1 MTSRP
6 RAQFRVLGGEGRAGT
21 GRRLTTAR
29 SSDEGR
35 STAPLTVVVADDS
48 SAIRLLARNAL
59 APRKGFAVVAEAS
72 DGAEALRLVEH
83 HRPDCV
89 VLDVEM
95 PGMGGFDALAELQR
109 RRPEIPVVM
118 LSGFS
123 NETVLDKA
131 MTGGAAA
138 LLHKDQLTRLGETV
152 RQAAAGPAHAAPPA
166 RPVASVPGPVAQRS
180 TESPESALRSAQDDL
195 RRFEY
200 VVSHDFAEPLRALT
214 GFSKLLESSY
224 ADVLDDS
231 GKVFLGQ
238 ITSATVRMQG
248 MVDDLLVYS
257 RAGRAEPTLERV
269 DLDDVVTLVR
279 KGLRGGFPDR
289 ETTVSSTELPDVVG
303 DREMCTTL
311 LRHLVLNGLLFNRAP
326 APTVRIE
333 GRIVD
338 GSAVISVSD
347 NGFGVAAAQ
356 HDTIF
361 QLFRRLNTREEF
373 PGTGT
378 GLALCRRIAAVQ
390 GGALDLVSSTNDGSV
405 FALTLPRYADEQGA

>member
-6 RAQFRVLGGEGRAGT
+6 RAQFRVLGGEGRAGI
-21 GRRLTTAR
+21 RRGLATAR
-29 SSDEGR
+29 SSDDSR

-83 HRPDCV
+83 HQPDCV

-109 RRPEIPVVM
+109 RSPEIPVVM

-123 NETVLDKA
+123 NETVLDRA

-152 RQAAAGPAHAAPPA
+152 RQAATGPAHIPPPE
-166 RPVASVPGPVAQRS
+166 RPVHAVPGPVARRS
-180 TESPESALRSAQDDL
+180 AQSPESALGAAQDDL

-224 ADVLDDS
+224 GDVLDDS
-231 GKVFLGQ
+231 GTVFLGQ
-238 ITSATVRMQG
+238 ITAATARMQG
-248 MVDDLLVYS
+248 MVDDLLIYS
-257 RAGRAEPTLERV
+257 RAGRAEPTLDRV
-269 DLDDVVTLVR
+269 DLNDVVKLVR
-279 KGLRGGFPDR
+279 TSLRGRFPDR
-289 ETTVSSTELPDVVG
+289 ETQVSSADLPDVVG
-303 DREMCTTL
+303 DREMCTTV

-326 APTVRIE
+326 EATVRIE
-333 GRIVD
+333 GDIVD
-338 GSAVISVSD
+338 GSAVISVAD

-361 QLFRRLNTREEF
+361 ELFRRLNTREEF

-378 GLALCRRIAAVQ
+378 GLALCKRLAALQ
-390 GGALDLVSSTNDGSV
+390 GGALNLVRSADDGSV
-405 FALTLPRYADEQGA
+405 FTLTLPRYADEQGV

>member
-1 MTSRP
+1 MTSTP
-6 RAQFRVLGGEGRAGT
+6 RAQFRALGGDGRAGL
-21 GRRLTTAR
+21 RRGLTTTR
-29 SSDEGR
+29 SQDDGP

-59 APRKGFAVVAEAS
+59 APRKGFDVVAEAS
-72 DGAEALRLVEH
+72 DGAEALRLVEQ

-109 RRPEIPVVM
+109 RTPEIPVVM

-123 NETVLDKA
+123 NETVLDRA

-138 LLHKDQLTRLGETV
+138 LLHKDQLTRLGDTV
-152 RQAAAGPAHAAPPA
+152 RQAAVGPAPVPPPV
-166 RPVASVPGPVAQRS
+166 RPVPAVPAPVARRS
-180 TESPESALRSAQDDL
+180 AGSPESALRAAQDDL

-231 GKVFLGQ
+231 GKLFLGQ
-238 ITSATVRMQG
+238 IASATARMQG
-248 MVDDLLVYS
+248 MVDDLLTYS
-257 RAGRAEPTLERV
+257 RAGRAEPTLGRV
-269 DLDDVVTLVR
+269 DLNDVVTLVR
-279 KGLRGGFPDR
+279 TSVRERFPDR
-289 ETTVSSTELPDVVG
+289 GTTLTSAALPDVVG
-303 DREMCTTL
+303 DRDMCTTV
-311 LRHLVLNGLLFNRAP
+311 LRHLVLNGLMFNRAP
-326 APTVRIE
+326 EPTVRIE
-333 GRIVD
+333 GAVVV
-338 GSAVISVSD
+338 GSVVISVSD

-356 HDTIF
+356 HDPIF
-361 QLFRRLNTREEF
+361 ELFRRLNTREEF

-378 GLALCRRIAAVQ
+378 GLALCKRIAALQ
-390 GGALDLVSSTNDGSV
+390 GGALDLVSSTNEGSV
-405 FALTLPRYADEQGA
+405 FTLTLPRYSDEQGA

>member
-1 MTSRP
+1 MTSTP
-6 RAQFRVLGGEGRAGT
+6 RAQFRALGGDVRPGLRQGSTATRAP
-21 GRRLTTAR
+21 
-29 SSDEGR
+29 DDGR

-83 HRPDCV
+83 HQPDCV

-109 RRPEIPVVM
+109 RNPEIPVVM

-123 NETVLDKA
+123 NETVLERA

-152 RQAAAGPAHAAPPA
+152 RQAAVGPGHTPPPDAPVQA
-166 RPVASVPGPVAQRS
+166 VAGPVARRS
-180 TESPESALRSAQDDL
+180 TQSPESALGAAQDDL
-195 RRFEY
+195 RRLEY

-214 GFSKLLESSY
+214 GFSKLLQSSY
-224 ADVLDDS
+224 ADALDDS
-231 GKVFLGQ
+231 GMLFLGQ
-238 ITSATVRMQG
+238 ITSATARMQG
-248 MVDDLLVYS
+248 MVDDLLIYS
-257 RAGRAEPTLERV
+257 RAGRAEPTLDRV
-269 DLDDVVTLVR
+269 DLNDVVTMVR
-279 KGLRGGFPDR
+279 TSLRGRFPDR
-289 ETTVSSTELPDVVG
+289 GTQVSSTDLPDVVG
-303 DREMCTTL
+303 DREMCTTV
-311 LRHLVLNGLLFNRAP
+311 LRHLVLNGLMFNCAP
-326 APTVRIE
+326 EPTVRIE
-333 GRIVD
+333 GGIVD
-338 GSAVISVSD
+338 RSAVISVSD

-361 QLFRRLNTREEF
+361 ELFRRLNTREEF

-378 GLALCRRIAAVQ
+378 GLALCKRLAALQ
-390 GGALDLVSSTNDGSV
+390 GGALDLARSTDDGSV
-405 FALTLPRYADEQGA
+405 FTLTLPRYADEQGA

>member
-1 MTSRP
+1 MTSTP
-6 RAQFRVLGGEGRAGT
+6 RAQFRALGGDGRPGLRQ
-21 GRRLTTAR
+21 GPTTSRSPDDGR
-29 SSDEGR
+29 SS
-35 STAPLTVVVADDS
+35 APLTVVVADDS

-72 DGAEALRLVEH
+72 DGAEALQLVER

-109 RRPEIPVVM
+109 RSPEIPVVM

-123 NETVLDKA
+123 NETVLDRA

-138 LLHKDQLTRLGETV
+138 LLHKDQLTRLGDTV
-152 RQAAAGPAHAAPPA
+152 RQAAGGHVPAPAGPVQA
-166 RPVASVPGPVAQRS
+166 VPGPVARRS
-180 TESPESALRSAQDDL
+180 AESPESALRAAQDDL

-238 ITSATVRMQG
+238 ITSATARMQG
-248 MVDDLLVYS
+248 MVDDLLIYS
-257 RAGRAEPTLERV
+257 RAGRAEPTLGRV
-269 DLDDVVTLVR
+269 DLDDVVKRVR
-279 KGLRGGFPDR
+279 TSVRERFPDR
-289 ETTVSSTELPDVVG
+289 GTTVSSGALPDVVG
-303 DREMCTTL
+303 DRDMCTTV

-326 APTVRIE
+326 EPTVRIE
-333 GRIVD
+333 GAVAD
-338 GSAVISVSD
+338 GSVVISVSD
-347 NGFGVAAAQ
+347 NGFGVAAAD
-356 HDTIF
+356 HDTVF
-361 QLFRRLNTREEF
+361 ELFRRLNTREEF

-378 GLALCRRIAAVQ
+378 GLALCKRIAALQ
-390 GGALDLVSSTNDGSV
+390 GGALGLASSTNDGSV
-405 FALTLPRYADEQGA
+405 FTLTLPRYADEQGA

>member
-1 MTSRP
+1 MTSEP
-6 RAQFRVLGGEGRAGT
+6 RAQFRALGGDGRT
-21 GRRLTTAR
+21 GLRRGLTTAR
-29 SSDEGR
+29 SPGAGR
-35 STAPLTVVVADDS
+35 STARLTVVVADDS

-59 APRKGFAVVAEAS
+59 APRKGFTVVAEAS
-72 DGAEALRLVEH
+72 DGAEALRLVEQ

-109 RRPEIPVVM
+109 RSPEIPVVM

-123 NETVLDKA
+123 NETVLDRA

-138 LLHKDQLTRLGETV
+138 LLHKDQLTQLGDTV
-152 RQAAAGPAHAAPPA
+152 RQAAVGPAQVTAPA
-166 RPVASVPGPVAQRS
+166 RPVQPVPGPVSRRS
-180 TESPESALRSAQDDL
+180 AESPDSALRAAQDDL

-224 ADVLDDS
+224 ANVLDDS

-238 ITSATVRMQG
+238 ITSATARMQG
-248 MVDDLLVYS
+248 MVDDLLNYS
-257 RAGRAEPTLERV
+257 RAGRAEPTLGRV
-269 DLDDVVTLVR
+269 DLNDVVTLVR
-279 KGLRGGFPDR
+279 TSVRDRFPDR
-289 ETTVSSTELPDVVG
+289 GTTVTSAALPDVVG
-303 DREMCTTL
+303 DREMCTTV
-311 LRHLVLNGLLFNRAP
+311 LRHLVLNGLMFNRAP
-326 APTVRIE
+326 EPAVRIE
-333 GRIVD
+333 GAVVD

-356 HDTIF
+356 HDTVF
-361 QLFRRLNTREEF
+361 ELFRRLNTREEF

-378 GLALCRRIAAVQ
+378 GLALCKRIAAVQ

-405 FALTLPRYADEQGA
+405 FTLTLPRYADKQGA